1 LNLIAP
7 PFYKEK
13 ATRHRMPSTRRI
25 KVFGLLVFIG
35 VVTLLFYT
43 SSARQQ
49 RNSLSGDFYA
59 KTKNALDNKQTQG
72 KGEIAQAQGLR
83 NAEDEELAKQM
94 QERLKNAAKSA
105 KDAANA
111 KAPKPD
117 PPSQIVGVGSAAEG
131 AGGERSVAGRK
142 KMGGGDKGTQE
153 VVKEESKEDSD
164 IKAELNSI
172 LKKSTSTFSILNT
185 CPSSEA
191 LNPGF
196 MRERELICLRV
207 VIIFSKSYCPHSKRA
222 KEILLDKYSIDPA
235 PFVVELDQHP
245 LGAKL
250 QARLAELTGRKTVP
264 NVLINGLS
272 IGGGDDVAELDSKK
286 TLIDKVKE
294 LGGSKIL
301 SAELKEVTEGAGSHA
316 LR

>member
-1 LNLIAP
+1 MPKYHQSSKNSRHNRFSGTNQLNLIAS

-13 ATRHRMPSTRRI
+13 PTKHRMPSTRRI

-35 VVTLLFYT
+35 VITLLFYT

-49 RNSLSGDFYA
+49 RNALSGDFYA

-94 QERLKNAAKSA
+94 QERLKDAAKSA

-131 AGGERSVAGRK
+131 AGAERSVAGRK

-164 IKAELNSI
+164 INAELNSI
-172 LKKSTSTFSILNT
+172 LKKSAI
-185 CPSSEA
+185 
-191 LNPGF
+191 
-196 MRERELICLRV
+196 
-207 VIIFSKSYCPHSKRA
+207 IIFSKSFCPHSKRA

-264 NVLINGLS
+264 NVLINGVS

-286 TLIDKVKE
+286 TLIDQVKD

-301 SAELKEVTEGAGSHA
+301 SAKLKEVTEGAGSHA